1 MFLRVLRSASVWLAA
16 LGGSALLFAAAV
28 VVVHEAKR
36 VHGAAPASVTTVDYF
51 SGTTHYAVPMKYHP
65 GITHY
70 SEKRNYSALTLML
83 FLPDL
88 SPAAEHLEEMKR
100 PGWHD
105 QMTLLIEHGPHV
117 IDPDAQVA
125 WMTNFPRGVH
135 TLPEPAANGCEVY
148 RTPLMMPGDV
158 FVCPEDGSKLVI
170 SCDRKSD
177 IPYPACTGHERI
189 REDLTLV
196 FAYSIKYAGDASSI
210 DQRVKA
216 LIASFV
222 TSQTVSAK

>member
-1 MFLRVLRSASVWLAA
+1 MSSRALKSVFVWLAV
-16 LGGSALLFAAAV
+16 LGGSALLLAV
-28 VVVHEAKR
+28 VTIDVQEAQR
-36 VHGAAPASVTTVDYF
+36 VRGAEANSVTTIDYF
-51 SGTTHYAVPMKYHP
+51 SGTTHYAVPMKYYP
-65 GITHY
+65 GIKHY

-117 IDPDAQVA
+117 TDPDAQIA

-135 TLPEPAANGCEVY
+135 TLPEAAANGCEIY

-177 IPYPACTGHERI
+177 VRNCSPGQADAGIFGCRGSPLSVSRMASMARMERL
-189 REDLTLV
+189 R
-196 FAYSIKYAGDASSI
+196 A
-210 DQRVKA
+210 
-216 LIASFV
+216 
-222 TSQTVSAK
+222 VSMTERMSA